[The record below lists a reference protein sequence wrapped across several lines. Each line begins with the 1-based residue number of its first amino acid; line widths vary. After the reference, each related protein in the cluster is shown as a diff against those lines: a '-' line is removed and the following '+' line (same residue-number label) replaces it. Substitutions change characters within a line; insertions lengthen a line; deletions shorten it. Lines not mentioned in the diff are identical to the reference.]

1 MNELASVPWELVA
14 PLLVIQLILAIVAI
28 IDIVRSQSTNGPKW
42 VWVVVSLLISMLGP
56 ISYFIF
62 GRKNT

>member
-1 MNELASVPWELVA
+1 MNDVTAIPWALIA
-14 PLLVIQLILAIVAI
+14 PLIVVQLILALVAI
-28 IDIVRSQSTNGPKW
+28 IDIVRSHETKGPKW
-42 VWVVVSLLISMLGP
+42 VWIVVSLCVSLIGP